1 MAEKSRS
8 EFERTCTELSDEIEK
23 GSLGAVYAKHQKLI
37 MQYYEDVQ
45 DQAQRS
51 FAIAAILAVAGFLV
65 LLGTLG
71 VVGWHTWGDKW
82 WNQATFAGAGV
93 VSGFVIE
100 YIAKIAFD
108 LYARCAKQFGAFHI
122 CLERTHRYLL
132 AYKIADR
139 MGDTKQQTFRDL
151 VCIMANA
158 PMINDREVGLS
169 EPGRDL
175 KDVNKLLDSL
185 HTQ

>member
-1 MAEKSRS
+1 MSAAAKS
-8 EFERTCTELSDEIEK
+8 EFQQTCTELADEIDK
-23 GSLGAVYAKHQKLI
+23 GTLGAIYAKHQKLI

-45 DQAQRS
+45 DQATRS
-51 FAIAAILAVAGFLV
+51 FRIAAGLAVAGFLV
-65 LLGTLG
+65 LVATIVCVG
-71 VVGWHTWGDKW
+71 VRTGSDRWD
-82 WNQATFAGAGV
+82 QATFAAAGV

-108 LYARCAKQFGAFHI
+108 LYARCAKQFGTFHI

-158 PMINDREVGLS
+158 SMIADR
-169 EPGRDL
+169 
-175 KDVNKLLDSL
+175 DVEIPEAGKSLEKVNQLLDSL
-185 HTQ
+185 HTK

>member
-1 MAEKSRS
+1 
-8 EFERTCTELSDEIEK
+8 
-23 GSLGAVYAKHQKLI
+23 

-51 FAIAAILAVAGFLV
+51 FTIAAILAVAGFVV
-65 LLGTLG
+65 LLGTLV
-71 VVGWHTWGDKW
+71 VVGRRQWADKSW
-82 WNQATFAGAGV
+82 DQATFAAAGV
-93 VSGFVIE
+93 VSGLVIE

-108 LYARCAKQFGAFHI
+108 LYGRCARQFGAFHI

-139 MGDTKQQTFRDL
+139 MGDSKPQTFRDL

-158 PMINDREVGLS
+158 PMISGRDVEPS
-169 EPGRDL
+169 EPGTDL
-175 KDVNKLLDSL
+175 NKANELLDSL
-185 HTQ
+185 HTS